1 MAAVMPESL
10 EVMQRLHGV
19 GAAKLEK
26 YGEVFSEAVINY
38 LEEHPDARN
47 EKVEIE
53 GLKAAVRTSNSKQSS
68 GGNIKRGLSET
79 YKTTLEML
87 QQGLSAEEISTKR
100 DLGLMTIEGHVA
112 RLFEEGEALNIR
124 DYVTEDEEKLCLELI
139 DEHGTKALK
148 PIFEASQEKL
158 SYGVI
163 KIVLAVNNG

>member
-1 MAAVMPESL
+1 MPESL

-26 YGEVFSEAVINY
+26 YGEAFCESVTNY
-38 LEEHPDARN
+38 LEQHPDVRN

-53 GLKAAVRTSNSKQSS
+53 GLKSAVRTSNSKKSS
-68 GGNIKRGLSET
+68 GGIKRGLSET

-139 DEHGTKALK
+139 DDHGTKALK